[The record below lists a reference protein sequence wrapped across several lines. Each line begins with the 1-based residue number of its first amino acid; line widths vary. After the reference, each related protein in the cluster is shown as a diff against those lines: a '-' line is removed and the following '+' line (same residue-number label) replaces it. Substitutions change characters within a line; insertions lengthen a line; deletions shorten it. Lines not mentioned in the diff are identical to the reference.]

1 MQSTE
6 SKEQRLK
13 RVDMHDF
20 FSQKINSAMEA
31 IRRALVLEPCFMMMI
46 ILLLFQMNVMSN
58 MGPGDV
64 SGTEFSEIDV
74 ETGKYTEYA
83 VFDLK

>member
-13 RVDMHDF
+13 RVDMG
-20 FSQKINSAMEA
+20 S
-31 IRRALVLEPCFMMMI
+31 
-46 ILLLFQMNVMSN
+46 
-58 MGPGDV
+58 GDV
-64 SGTEFSEIDV
+64 RGTEFSEIDV
-74 ETGKYTEYA
+74 ETGKYTEYV